1 MGKKMK
7 SEDEKKVVGLNRMFS
22 RYTCGIILLLFTT
35 VASAQQGFRI
45 GPTGSVLLSRS
56 SITDTLFNNYN
67 FRYKTGFNAG
77 IRAQYGFTE
86 GFGLSASVLLVS
98 KGYRVFNDSNKHGNR
113 IRHNFYNFEVPVN
126 IFFNFKT
133 GATRLRGVA
142 GLAINSVLSKSGA
155 LQENSN
161 STFAIKEEVKTA
173 FYPMINLGVEIYKV
187 GNSGDAFIFSANY
200 KQAFQQG
207 TLLHVYNSTS
217 NPELFA
223 LGFRGSYLSVGV
235 SYLFN
240 LKNLKRGE
248 QFFE

>member
-1 MGKKMK
+1 ML
-7 SEDEKKVVGLNRMFS
+7 V
-22 RYTCGIILLLFTT
+22 T
-35 VASAQQGFRI
+35 VSASAQEGFRI
-45 GPTGSVLLSRS
+45 GPTGGVLLSRC

-77 IRAQYGFTE
+77 LRAQYGFTE
-86 GFGLSASVLLVS
+86 GFGVSTSVLLVS
-98 KGYRVFNDSNKHGNR
+98 KGYRIFNDSNKHGNR

-142 GLAINSVLSKSGA
+142 GLALNSVLSKSGA
-155 LQENSN
+155 LKENSN
-161 STFAIKEEVKTA
+161 NTFAIKEEVKTA
-173 FYPMINLGVEIYKV
+173 FYPLINLGIEIYKV

-207 TLLHVYNSTS
+207 TLLHVYNSPNH

-240 LKNLKRGE
+240 LKNFKRGE